1 MIDVS
6 YNLRDFS
13 VAIDVL
19 EQLRQRAEDPA
30 DILEIIGENLVVSTE
45 QRFID
50 SEDPQG
56 FSWENL
62 APLTQDRKAKK
73 DRGYADKPL
82 LTSRADLATSI
93 IYKVLNNSLVVGSTS
108 QYAVFHQSTRLP
120 RPKIPRRAFLGV
132 SNDDATMIREA
143 LNAWL
148 RSR

>member
-19 EQLRQRAEDPA
+19 EQLRQRIEDPS
-30 DILEIIGENLVVSTE
+30 DILEIIGENLVISTE

-62 APLTQDRKAKK
+62 APLTRDRKLKK
-73 DRGYADKPL
+73 ERGYADKPL

-93 IYKVLNNSLVVGSTS
+93 ISQLQANSLVVGSTS
-108 QYAVFHQSTRLP
+108 QYAVFHQSTRP
-120 RPKIPRRAFLGV
+120 RNKIPRRAFLGV
-132 SNDDATMIREA
+132 SEDDATMIRET